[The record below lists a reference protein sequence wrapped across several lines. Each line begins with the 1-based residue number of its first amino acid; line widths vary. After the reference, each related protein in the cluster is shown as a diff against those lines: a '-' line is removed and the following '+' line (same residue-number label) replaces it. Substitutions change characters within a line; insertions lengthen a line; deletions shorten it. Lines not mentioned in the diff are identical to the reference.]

1 MRPFVCCVLVTTIW
15 SVFARTTPFEPDD
28 ARALYEEFKLKY
40 KKTYSNDD
48 DELRFRI
55 FKDNLERAKRLQ
67 AMEQGTAEYGVTQF
81 SDLTSEEFKTRYLR
95 MRFDEPIVNEDPT
108 PQEDVTMDNSNF
120 DWRDHGAVGPVL
132 DQGDCGSCWAFS
144 VIGNVEGQWFR
155 KTGDLLG
162 LSEQQLIDCDHS
174 DQGCDGGYPP
184 QTYSAIEEMGGLEL
198 RSDYP
203 YTGKDGICYMDQSK
217 FVAYVNGSTRLPW
230 CEKTQAKSLKEIG
243 PLSSGLNAVLL
254 QLYKRGIMRPR
265 WCNPAEL
272 NHAVLTVGYGMEHRM
287 PYWIVKNS
295 WGKRFGEKG
304 YFRIYRGDG
313 TCGINRAVTTA
324 VVK

>member
-1 MRPFVCCVLVTTIW
+1 
-15 SVFARTTPFEPDD
+15 
-28 ARALYEEFKLKY
+28 
-40 KKTYSNDD
+40 
-48 DELRFRI
+48 
-55 FKDNLERAKRLQ
+55 
-67 AMEQGTAEYGVTQF
+67 
-81 SDLTSEEFKTRYLR
+81 
-95 MRFDEPIVNEDPT
+95 
-108 PQEDVTMDNSNF
+108 
-120 DWRDHGAVGPVL
+120 
-132 DQGDCGSCWAFS
+132 
-144 VIGNVEGQWFR
+144 
-155 KTGDLLG
+155 
-162 LSEQQLIDCDHS
+162 
-174 DQGCDGGYPP
+174 
-184 QTYSAIEEMGGLEL
+184 MGGLEL